1 MSWKYVGDGP
11 DVTGPEDIY
20 EGLNWTHVVNQ
31 MGFGVNSWWTFL
43 NAYPYDHP
51 TGNGHMTMRY
61 GWKVKGYPKHLNP
74 LYAEWYWDH
83 EVLNKIYDSLGFRD
97 PYDLGIWRS
106 WLIRGFEPGTW
117 EHPTEGTCTKLT
129 LYLREDIKWS
139 DGTPLT
145 MDDVVFTLVESTPML
160 LAKGYAPPW
169 YYSNVEHIVSYSVLD
184 PYTIELL
191 LDVKSWWA
199 AGWILGGEYI
209 IPKHIW
215 KPIIETGDPSG
226 FKPDAALVGTGPFK
240 FVSHT
245 PDVSVV
251 LQRNPATFAAEPVDV
266 SVSTG
271 SIVHRIAPSTT
282 VTFSI
287 SLHNLWQGGNLNVH
301 KKVSFVYPNDTE
313 VVITEHDVTL
323 APCTP
328 DTEPFTIHVSDAGFN
343 KIKVYVHILG
353 PDPWTST
360 EFTFVFPIWATISED
375 LNLDFKVNIL
385 DIIAIGAAF
394 GSRPGDSNWN
404 ARADLVRDYKINILD
419 MIKAATKFGW
429 PGS

>member
-1 MSWKYVGDGP
+1 
-11 DVTGPEDIY
+11 
-20 EGLNWTHVVNQ
+20 
-31 MGFGVNSWWTFL
+31 
-43 NAYPYDHP
+43 
-51 TGNGHMTMRY
+51 MRY
-61 GWKVKGYPKHLNP
+61 GWKTKGYPKHLNP

-97 PYDLGIWRS
+97 PYDLGIWRN

-169 YYSNVEHIVSYSVLD
+169 YYPNVEHIVSYSVLD